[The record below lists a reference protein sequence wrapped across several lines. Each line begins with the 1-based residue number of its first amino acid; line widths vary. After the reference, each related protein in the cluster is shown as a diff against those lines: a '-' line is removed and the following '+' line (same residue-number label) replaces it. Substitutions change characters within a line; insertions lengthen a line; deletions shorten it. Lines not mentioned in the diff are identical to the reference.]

1 MLEYT
6 KWASLSGAAAY
17 IDVSTDTIG
26 RRAVPFVEGKPRV
39 SGKVR
44 WKLLKLG
51 EGTRM
56 ERRYFVDDLD
66 FWLE

>member
-17 IDVSTDTIG
+17 IVVSTDTIG
-26 RRAVPFVEGKPRV
+26 RRAVPVVERKPRV
-39 SGKVR
+39 PEKVR
-44 WKLLKLG
+44 WKFLKLG

-56 ERRYFVDDLD
+56 ERRYFVEDLD